1 MSWNIVDIIGIKSA
15 AVGIELKNFLG
26 LSQHWNNY
34 ISLNY
39 RKDKLWSFHGGYEYR
54 NIASSQVSLNLDYNY
69 DPFVKGL
76 EFYVGRKF
84 YSSQTKWGRISL
96 YESL

>member
-1 MSWNIVDIIGIKSA
+1 LEQGYFKDQKITLETLPDDTNRVDMNIVTQDLMSWNIVDIIGIKSA

-39 RKDKLWSFHGGYEYR
+39 RKDKLVEFSWRIRIPKHSI
-54 NIASSQVSLNLDYNY
+54 IAGFIKSRL
-69 DPFVKGL
+69 
-76 EFYVGRKF
+76 
-84 YSSQTKWGRISL
+84 
-96 YESL
+96 

>member
-1 MSWNIVDIIGIKSA
+1 MNIVTQDLMSWNIVDIIGIKSA

-39 RKDKLWSFHGGYEYR
+39 RKDKLVEFSWWIRIPKHSI
-54 NIASSQVSLNLDYNY
+54 IAGFIKS
-69 DPFVKGL
+69 
-76 EFYVGRKF
+76 
-84 YSSQTKWGRISL
+84 
-96 YESL
+96 